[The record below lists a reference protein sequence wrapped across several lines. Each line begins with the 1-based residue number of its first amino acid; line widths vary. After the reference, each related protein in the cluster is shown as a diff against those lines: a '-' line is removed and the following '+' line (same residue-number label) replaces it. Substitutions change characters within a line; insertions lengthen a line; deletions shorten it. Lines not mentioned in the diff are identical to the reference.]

1 MLAGAVLGAQCTRER
16 RSLVLELV
24 ERRLHRDVQLRCRL
38 HPLERDN
45 ADVRARHVS
54 SGCRGGIVER
64 KRANVRPCDVHDAEQ
79 RIDERQRAGVDRS
92 EQARLRCDVHVQQ
105 RLLPLVVEPS
115 HMRTGGYNG

>member
-1 MLAGAVLGAQCTRER
+1 MLTGAVLGAQCTRER

-38 HPLERDN
+38 RPLKYNHSDMRAKLCRFRD
-45 ADVRARHVS
+45 
-54 SGCRGGIVER
+54 GIVEQR
-64 KRANVRPCDVHDAEQ
+64 PTNVRPCDVHDAEQ
-79 RIDERQRAGVDRS
+79 RIDEWQCPNDDGC

-115 HMRTGGYNG
+115 HMRTDGYNG